1 MEEEHPDSTRGVRQ
15 GWGGIMDLQNNLD
28 RGPCPTSSLSDENQN
43 RLTENGQDE
52 MDGSLQTGRTP
63 SQQDSENNNE
73 EEDWQA
79 DRLVDSYGESRAGTP
94 RAGTPDSPKHST
106 WLTTQ
111 TASTERCP
119 PVGPVGSV
127 SSCLDQ
133 TSDGSH
139 GGEPLVPGPSPSPV
153 AFLQNLTEHS
163 DYTLLPQCLHQIAE
177 DFFLEENYEWAVQFL
192 QLERDYHQR
201 LLSNLAR
208 LQEHWGITHFFFF
221 VLLFV
226 AVVSSWHLPPV
237 WMAIC
242 QCGLFSSLSPGSVFL
257 CLSGSRGSGSYF
269 NTRTA
274 TVVTGPYL
282 RVPKPG
288 VFDSNPIRARYGSL
302 SHLCQIWVRN
312 YSRKTGL
319 DKDREIT
326 LVMMCL
332 CFADSSS
339 ESPGRTGV
347 LRMEDAS
354 VTQHAADSTGLGLQ
368 QGVSSTSTL
377 DHREEMLLS
386 ADSPAIPTSDKT
398 GRHCPDDSASVDGV
412 AIAESPNNARLEA
425 TLGGLLADSSLYPEE
440 EEEENQTDLVT
451 DLPESVQQAE
461 GYDTRT
467 TSGLAEAR
475 QDWAPETG
483 EVAAAG
489 DEDEGGAD
497 AGEMSS
503 AGPNWLGEEKEET
516 GSSMEP
522 ADSEGA
528 EGGEEKPEI
537 VEVEVSEESN
547 ELEDNGYGVD
557 VAGDGQAQEAGEAPH
572 DSLDDLAKRIQVEEI
587 TPASGLVSILKRR
600 TSPEVSSAPAPPK
613 QTSKRK
619 VRFRELDEVPDQD
632 EVGGGSWLL
641 LLLLCLATVVVS
653 VGGTALYCA
662 LGDVQSSVC
671 TDFSRN
677 VDFYFSQAQ
686 RGLDELRHWLSPGPL

>member
-1 MEEEHPDSTRGVRQ
+1 MEEEHSDSNGGVRQ
-15 GWGGIMDLQNNLD
+15 GWGGIMHLQNNLD

-52 MDGSLQTGRTP
+52 MDGSLQTGWTP

-73 EEDWQA
+73 EEDRQA
-79 DRLVDSYGESRAGTP
+79 VRLLDNYGEPLAETLRAE
-94 RAGTPDSPKHST
+94 TPDSPQHST
-106 WLTTQ
+106 WLTIQ
-111 TASTERCP
+111 TGSNAVSERFP
-119 PVGPVGSV
+119 PVGPADSV

-133 TSDGSH
+133 TSGSTR
-139 GGEPLVPGPSPSPV
+139 GGEPLVPRPSPSPV
-153 AFLQNLTEHS
+153 AFLQDLVERS

-192 QLERDYHQR
+192 KLERDYHQR

-208 LQEHWGITHFFFF
+208 LQEQWESRQKGGSPAGTSSTGTLGAGLEAAHMEMLRRICRTHQRSTLRDKKCIT
-221 VLLFV
+221 VDKALRD
-226 AVVSSWHLPPV
+226 
-237 WMAIC
+237 
-242 QCGLFSSLSPGSVFL
+242 SL
-257 CLSGSRGSGSYF
+257 
-269 NTRTA
+269 
-274 TVVTGPYL
+274 
-282 RVPKPG
+282 
-288 VFDSNPIRARYGSL
+288 I
-302 SHLCQIWVRN
+302 
-312 YSRKTGL
+312 SRKPALERKPNTVPL
-319 DKDREIT
+319 S
-326 LVMMCL
+326 C
-332 CFADSSS
+332 CSDSSS

-354 VTQHAADSTGLGLQ
+354 VTQHAVDSTDLVLQ
-368 QGVSSTSTL
+368 QEASSTSTL
-377 DHREEMLLS
+377 HHWEEMLHS
-386 ADSPAIPTSDKT
+386 ATVIPASNKT
-398 GRHCPDDSASVDGV
+398 GRHCPDDSVSVGGV
-412 AIAESPNNARLEA
+412 AIAESPNNARLDA
-425 TLGGLLADSSLYPEE
+425 TLGSLLTDSSLHPEE
-440 EEEENQTDLVT
+440 AEENQTDLVR
-451 DLPESVQQAE
+451 DLPESVQRVE
-461 GYDTRT
+461 GCDTWR
-467 TSGLAEAR
+467 TSGPAEAS
-475 QDWAPETG
+475 QDGAPETG

-489 DEDEGGAD
+489 DEDEGGA
-497 AGEMSS
+497 AAGPSGEMSS

-522 ADSEGA
+522 TYSEEA

-557 VAGDGQAQEAGEAPH
+557 VAGDGQAEEAGEAPH

-600 TSPEVSSAPAPPK
+600 TSPEVISAPAPPK

-619 VRFRELDEVPDQD
+619 VRFREPDEVPDQD
-632 EVGGGSWLL
+632 EVGSDSWLL
-641 LLLLCLATVVVS
+641 LLLLCLATVVIS

>member
-63 SQQDSENNNE
+63 
-73 EEDWQA
+73 
-79 DRLVDSYGESRAGTP
+79 
-94 RAGTPDSPKHST
+94 
-106 WLTTQ
+106 
-111 TASTERCP
+111 
-119 PVGPVGSV
+119 
-127 SSCLDQ
+127 CLDQ

-226 AVVSSWHLPPV
+226 A
-237 WMAIC
+237 
-242 QCGLFSSLSPGSVFL
+242 
-257 CLSGSRGSGSYF
+257 
-269 NTRTA
+269 
-274 TVVTGPYL
+274 
-282 RVPKPG
+282 
-288 VFDSNPIRARYGSL
+288 
-302 SHLCQIWVRN
+302 
-312 YSRKTGL
+312 
-319 DKDREIT
+319 
-326 LVMMCL
+326 
-332 CFADSSS
+332 
-339 ESPGRTGV
+339 
-347 LRMEDAS
+347 
-354 VTQHAADSTGLGLQ
+354 
-368 QGVSSTSTL
+368 
-377 DHREEMLLS
+377 
-386 ADSPAIPTSDKT
+386 
-398 GRHCPDDSASVDGV
+398 
-412 AIAESPNNARLEA
+412 
-425 TLGGLLADSSLYPEE
+425 
-440 EEEENQTDLVT
+440 
-451 DLPESVQQAE
+451 
-461 GYDTRT
+461 
-467 TSGLAEAR
+467 
-475 QDWAPETG
+475 
-483 EVAAAG
+483 
-489 DEDEGGAD
+489 GGAD

>member
-208 LQEHWGITHFFFF
+208 LQEHWESRQRGGSQARTSSAGALGDELDATHMEMLTRICRTHQRSTLRDKKSIT
-221 VLLFV
+221 VDKALRD
-226 AVVSSWHLPPV
+226 
-237 WMAIC
+237 
-242 QCGLFSSLSPGSVFL
+242 SL
-257 CLSGSRGSGSYF
+257 
-269 NTRTA
+269 
-274 TVVTGPYL
+274 
-282 RVPKPG
+282 
-288 VFDSNPIRARYGSL
+288 I
-302 SHLCQIWVRN
+302 
-312 YSRKTGL
+312 SRKPTVERKL
-319 DKDREIT
+319 NT
-326 LVMMCL
+326 VPLSC
-332 CFADSSS
+332 CTDSSS

-587 TPASGLVSILKRR
+587 MPASGLVSILKRR

-619 VRFRELDEVPDQD
+619 VRFRELDEVPDQVCAQTS
-632 EVGGGSWLL
+632 ETWTSTSVRCNAAWTSSGTGSRPAPCRGWALCPVFCGARHSKTGGWGTMS
-641 LLLLCLATVVVS
+641 LCFMS
-653 VGGTALYCA
+653 
-662 LGDVQSSVC
+662 
-671 TDFSRN
+671 
-677 VDFYFSQAQ
+677 
-686 RGLDELRHWLSPGPL
+686 